1 MPSPSA
7 CARSTITKLRSQ
19 NELLVTALK
28 EAGDVIECYYVNT
41 GINLGDASMMPFYED
56 TIAKIARALKESNL

>member
-1 MPSPSA
+1 
-7 CARSTITKLRSQ
+7 LRSQ